1 MSRNYFCGLG
11 IVTKYTITVE
21 PRYSGYFGR
30 HTFVYYIKFSTI
42 QVQSIKQSMKSVTEK
57 STLYRVFPLLA
68 YPLYRGST
76 VSVSGLVNHVYDIS
90 RYQGVYSKY
99 LQQTKGVQ

>member
-1 MSRNYFCGLG
+1 MQWNLDIVDILG
-11 IVTKYTITVE
+11 GTLLYTI
-21 PRYSGYFGR
+21 SS
-30 HTFVYYIKFSTI
+30 FSTI

-76 VSVSGLVNHVYDIS
+76 VC
-90 RYQGVYSKY
+90 Y
-99 LQQTKGVQ
+99 LAITKIRN